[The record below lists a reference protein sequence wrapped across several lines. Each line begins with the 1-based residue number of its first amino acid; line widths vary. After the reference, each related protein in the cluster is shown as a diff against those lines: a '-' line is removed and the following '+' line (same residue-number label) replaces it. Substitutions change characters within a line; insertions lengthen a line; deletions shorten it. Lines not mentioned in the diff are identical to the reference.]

1 MSKKPALVLLS
12 TTLAAGLVVGG
23 VAIASDRKTV
33 TMSVDGSAK
42 QVTTFDDT
50 VAEVLDSQ
58 GIDLGEHDVV
68 APSPSSELDE
78 GARIAVFYARPLKL
92 TVDGEKTTYWTTAT
106 NLDDALSDVGQRL
119 SAGAELSQS
128 RSSSIGRKGLS
139 LKVTTPKTITVKN
152 GARPA
157 KRFTSTSLDVN
168 EALRDLGIKV
178 DANDR
183 LTPAPSTTID
193 DGSKIV
199 ITRMAV
205 AKRQTFETVPFRTI
219 VQESDDLY
227 TDQRDVARE
236 GERGKDK
243 VTHRI
248 VRRNGEVIVNRVVKR
263 VAVKV
268 PVPRVEVQ
276 GTASRPEPEPEPE
289 PATPSATPAPVP
301 AASGNSVWDALA
313 QCESGGN
320 WSINTGN
327 GYYGG
332 LQFLQSTW
340 LSMGGGAYA
349 SLPSDATREQQI
361 AVATRLRDAAGGYG
375 PWPACAASL
384 GLL

>member
-1 MSKKPALVLLS
+1 VSKRPILVLLS

-33 TMSVDGSAK
+33 TVSVDGSAK

-58 GIDLGEHDVV
+58 GIRLGDHDVV
-68 APSPSSELDE
+68 APSASSELDE
-78 GARIAVFYARPLKL
+78 GARIAVFYGRPLKL
-92 TVDGEKTTYWTTAT
+92 TVDGEKTTYWTTAD

-139 LKVTTPKTITVKN
+139 LEVKTPKTITVKN

-157 KRFTSTSLDVN
+157 KRFISTGLDVD

-183 LTPAPSTTID
+183 LTPAPGTTID

-227 TDQRDVARE
+227 TDQRDIARE
-236 GERGKDK
+236 GEPGRDK

-248 VRRNGEVIVNRVVKR
+248 VRRNGKVIVNRVVKR

-276 GTASRPEPEPEPE
+276 GTASRPEPQ
-289 PATPSATPAPVP
+289 PATPSPTPAPAA

-320 WSINTGN
+320 WAINTGN

-361 AVATRLRDAAGGYG
+361 AVATRLRDAAGGYS

>member
-1 MSKKPALVLLS
+1 LS

-33 TMSVDGSAK
+33 TVSVDGSAQ

-58 GIDLGEHDVV
+58 GISLGDHDVV
-68 APSPSSELDE
+68 APSLTSELDE
-78 GARIAVFYARPLKL
+78 GARIAVFYGRPLRL

-128 RSSSIGRKGLS
+128 RSSTIGRKGLS
-139 LKVTTPKTITVKN
+139 LEVKTPKTITVKN

-157 KRFTSTSLDVN
+157 KRFTSTGLDVD
-168 EALRDLGIKV
+168 EALTDLGIKV

-183 LTPAPSTTID
+183 LSPARSTTID

-205 AKRQTFETVPFRTI
+205 AKRQTFATVPFRTI

-227 TDQRDVARE
+227 TDQRDVARQ

-248 VRRNGEVIVNRVVKR
+248 VRRNGKVIVNRVVKR
-263 VAVKV
+263 VSVKV
-268 PVPRVEVQ
+268 PVPRVEIQ
-276 GTASRPEPEPEPE
+276 GTASRPEPEP
-289 PATPSATPAPVP
+289 ATPPATPAPAP